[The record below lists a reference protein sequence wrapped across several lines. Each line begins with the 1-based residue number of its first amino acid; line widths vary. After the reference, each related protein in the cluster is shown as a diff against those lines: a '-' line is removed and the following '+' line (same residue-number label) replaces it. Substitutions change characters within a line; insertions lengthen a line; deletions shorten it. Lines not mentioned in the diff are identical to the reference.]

1 METFQL
7 DNISVLPQCKDM
19 TPEKLFA
26 MFDRDMTKMSDTL
39 VKHNIPMSAIK
50 NPTYYPQIASML
62 HNKYAIN
69 CE

>member
-7 DNISVLPQCKDM
+7 DNVSVLPQCKDM

-26 MFDRDMTKMSDTL
+26 LFERDMAKMSDTL
-39 VKHNIPMSAIK
+39 VKHNIPLSAIK
-50 NPTYYPQIASML
+50 NPNYYPQIATIL

-69 CE
+69 CK